1 MAQLGSQFKKR
12 NTYMWGQIAG
22 AVIGGVMGR
31 KGAKDDRRFQEE
43 QNRLNR
49 EGWDMSKPYI
59 KDMYESGKTELDK
72 IKAGGSYKGD
82 TYAGPNDYA
91 TNAYNNMG
99 GRVPGMMDNSFGMMD
114 STKGYAGNYQDMYNK
129 AAGGTTLADAQK
141 YATENSGGMVD
152 AAMRDP
158 RRQLEENT
166 LTDIDKGASGSGN
179 TNNTRAMMA
188 GAIANRGFN
197 DRKADM
203 TAGINNQLM
212 NQYTTQANQDTQ
224 NAFTA
229 NTGMGNAYGKSFGQF
244 GDSMAY
250 GVGAGEG
257 LQGYGQDKMNDE
269 KRRYDEDMFWNQ
281 NANKDFSSGIL
292 SNATYS
298 PPTATGKNINTT
310 AATLGGAMKGIGY
323 GGEAQDWWRSRGGSR

>member
-1 MAQLGSQFKKR
+1 
-12 NTYMWGQIAG
+12 MWGQIAG
-22 AVIGGVMGR
+22 AVIGGVMAN
-31 KGAKDDRRFQEE
+31 KGAKDDRRFQAE

-59 KDMYESGKTELDK
+59 KDMYADGKTELDK
-72 IKAGGSYKGD
+72 IKAGGAYSGD
-82 TYAGPNDYA
+82 TYAGPNPYA

-99 GRVPGMMDNSFGMMD
+99 GRVPGMMNANFGMMD
-114 STKGYAGNYQDMYNK
+114 TTGGYAGNYQDMYNK
-129 AAGGTTLADAQK
+129 ASSGTTLADAQK
-141 YATENSGGMVD
+141 YATANSGGMVD

-158 RRQLEENT
+158 RRQLEEQT
-166 LTDIDKGASGSGN
+166 LTGIDQGASGTGN

-197 DRKADM
+197 DRQADM

-212 NQYTTQANQDTQ
+212 NQYTNQANQDTQ
-224 NAFTA
+224 NAMQANNAMA
-229 NTGMGNAYGKSFGQF
+229 NTYGQSFGRT
-244 GDSMAY
+244 GDAMAY

-257 LQGYGQDKMNDE
+257 LQGYDQQRMNDQ

-292 SNATYS
+292 SNAAYS
-298 PPTATGKNINTT
+298 PPTAELNNTNVGM
-310 AATLGGAMKGIGY
+310 ATLGGMKTGFGY
-323 GGEAQDWWRSRGGSR
+323 GGQAQDWWRSR

>member
-1 MAQLGSQFKKR
+1 MSWISAAIG
-12 NTYMWGQIAG
+12 
-22 AVIGGVMGR
+22 IGGGLLAR
-31 KGAKDDRRFQEE
+31 KGAKDDRRFQAE

-59 KDMYESGKTELDK
+59 KDMYADGKTELDA
-72 IKAGGSYKGD
+72 IKAGGAYSGD
-82 TYAGPNDYA
+82 TYAGPNQYA
-91 TNAYNNMG
+91 TDAYNNMG
-99 GRVPGMMDNSFGMMD
+99 GRVPGMMNASFGMMD
-114 STKGYAGNYQDMYNK
+114 TTGGFAGNYQDMYNK

-166 LTDIDKGASGSGN
+166 LTNIDKGASGSGN

-197 DRKADM
+197 DRQADM

-212 NQYTTQANQDTQ
+212 DQYTNQANRDTQ
-224 NAFTA
+224 NAMSA
-229 NTGMGNAYGKSFGQF
+229 NNAMGNTYGQSFGRT
-244 GDSMAY
+244 GDAMAY

-257 LQGYGQDKMNDE
+257 LSGYDQQRMNDQ

-292 SNATYS
+292 SNAAYS
-298 PPTATGKNINTT
+298 PPTAKANMTNVG
-310 AATLGGAMKGIGY
+310 AATLGGMKAGFGY
-323 GGEAQDWWRSRGGSR
+323 GGEVQDWWRKR

>member
-1 MAQLGSQFKKR
+1 MSI
-12 NTYMWGQIAG
+12 WGQIGG
-22 AVIGGVMGR
+22 AVIGGIMAK
-31 KGAKDDRRFQEE
+31 KGAKDDRRYQDE

-59 KDMYESGKTELDK
+59 KDMYADGKTELDK
-72 IKAGGSYKGD
+72 IKAGGAYSGD
-82 TYAGPNDYA
+82 TYAGPNPYA

-99 GRVPGMMDNSFGMMD
+99 GRVPGMMNANFGMMD
-114 STKGYAGNYQDMYNK
+114 TTGGYAGNYQDMYNK
-129 AAGGTTLADAQK
+129 ASSGTTLADAQK
-141 YATENSGGMVD
+141 YATANSGGMVD

-158 RRQLEENT
+158 RRQLEEQT
-166 LTDIDKGASGSGN
+166 LTGIDQGASGTGN

-197 DRKADM
+197 DRQADM

-212 NQYTTQANQDTQ
+212 NQYTNQANQDTQ
-224 NAFTA
+224 NAMQANNAMA
-229 NTGMGNAYGKSFGQF
+229 NTYGQSFGRT
-244 GDSMAY
+244 GDAMAY

-257 LQGYGQDKMNDE
+257 LQGYDQQRMNDQ

-292 SNATYS
+292 SNAQYS
-298 PPTATGKNINTT
+298 PAKAEANMTNTG
-310 AATLGGAMKGIGY
+310 AATVGGMMSGWGT
-323 GGEAQDWWRSRGGSR
+323 GGKVQDWWRSR

>member
-1 MAQLGSQFKKR
+1 
-12 NTYMWGQIAG
+12 MWGQIAG
-22 AVIGGVMGR
+22 AVIGGVMAN
-31 KGAKDDRRFQEE
+31 KGAKDDRRFQAE

-59 KDMYESGKTELDK
+59 KDMYADGKTELDK
-72 IKAGGSYKGD
+72 IKAGGAYSGD
-82 TYAGPNDYA
+82 TYAGPNPYA

-99 GRVPGMMDNSFGMMD
+99 GRVPGMMNANFGMMD
-114 STKGYAGNYQDMYNK
+114 TTGGYAGNYQDMYNK
-129 AAGGTTLADAQK
+129 ASSGTTLADAQK
-141 YATENSGGMVD
+141 YATANSGGMVD

-158 RRQLEENT
+158 RRQLEEQT
-166 LTDIDKGASGSGN
+166 LTGIDQGASGTGN

-197 DRKADM
+197 DRQADM

-212 NQYTTQANQDTQ
+212 NQYTNQANQDTQ
-224 NAFTA
+224 NAMQANNAMA
-229 NTGMGNAYGKSFGQF
+229 NTYGQSFGRT
-244 GDSMAY
+244 GDAMAY

-257 LQGYGQDKMNDE
+257 LQGYDQQRMNDQ

-292 SNATYS
+292 SNAQYS
-298 PPTATGKNINTT
+298 PAKAEANMTNTG
-310 AATLGGAMKGIGY
+310 AATVGGMMSGWGT
-323 GGEAQDWWRSRGGSR
+323 GGKVQDWWRSR